1 MIYDETALWGLTE
14 NSSQEEIWEIIFK
27 RLREQGGRVSIAT
40 VRDGKPD
47 SRIISLQ
54 RMSDGYI
61 YFMTSKGKPFY
72 RQLKETPYI
81 AASSLIE
88 DTHRSIRLRARAEE
102 CTEEAVYKE
111 YAEKNPGTMKMYR
124 YNTDLI
130 VLFRLSQGNGEIFHL
145 YRDDMVKRLRFAFGG
160 DKTDKLSYYISG
172 KCSGCGVCFASCAE
186 KAIYMD
192 GDGKY
197 HIRESDCDD
206 CGICYTVC
214 PLAGTALINRLD

>member
-27 RLREQGGRVSIAT
+27 HLREQGGRASIAT
-40 VRDGKPD
+40 VKDGKPD

-124 YNTDLI
+124 YT
-130 VLFRLSQGNGEIFHL
+130 
-145 YRDDMVKRLRFAFGG
+145 
-160 DKTDKLSYYISG
+160 
-172 KCSGCGVCFASCAE
+172 
-186 KAIYMD
+186 
-192 GDGKY
+192 GKY
-197 HIRESDCDD
+197 FIFTETTWLNDCVLLSAEIKRTS
-206 CGICYTVC
+206 CLIIFPASAAAAEYVL
-214 PLAGTALINRLD
+214 PHVRKRPYIWTATENIT